1 MVAEIVA
8 LFNSLFHA
16 HGVLAL
22 AREVGAVIRLK
33 KIHPLHLCT
42 ALTSCALGDEKRS
55 IATARREYAELSGF
69 MPEES
74 SFYDRFTDGLV
85 ALIRRLFQ
93 QALDCCTEEHRAAL
107 ARVLGSAGILDML
120 AVDGSQVTLP
130 ASASEV
136 LPSTCDEHGGFK
148 VTAIL
153 SVLYQNLVGVQI
165 TDARTH
171 DRKAWKLQRWLHGL
185 LFLFDRGYSDYK
197 LFSDI
202 DDRKGFFL
210 TPLKKSTRPVIT
222 AIRSGLGQAHVGALL
237 DRAVLP
243 CRGIVDL
250 DAEFKPKG
258 RPAKIFRV
266 VRLRVPSRQRG
277 ATSMFTDIWLVTNLP
292 AALLTAEQLC
302 LAYRF
307 RWEVEYMFKVLK
319 TVGRLDHLKS
329 QSLAVIGCFIFATL
343 LGLALSQD
351 ICARMR
357 RHRPDLE
364 PSLMRVNMLL
374 LGYLPAFVD
383 AASAGSLD
391 AEAERF
397 VNALWREGRNPN
409 PGRPYKSTQYA
420 AEISAGA

>member
-8 LFNSLFHA
+8 LFNTLFDA
-16 HGVLAL
+16 QGVVAL
-22 AREVGAVIRLK
+22 AKEVGAVVRLRN
-33 KIHPLHLCT
+33 ILPLEFCT
-42 ALTSCALGDEKRS
+42 ALTSCALGDETRS
-55 IATARREYAELSGF
+55 IATARRRYDRMTGY

-74 SFYDRFTDGLV
+74 SFYNRFSDGMVVL
-85 ALIRRLFQ
+85 LQRLFRR
-93 QALDCCTEEHRAAL
+93 ALDACTEEHRQSL
-107 ARVLGSAGILDML
+107 AKLLGSAGILDML

-130 ASASEV
+130 ASAAEV
-136 LPSTCDEHGGFK
+136 LPSTSDEHGGFK

-171 DRKAWKLQRWLHGL
+171 DRKAWKLQRWLHGM

-197 LFSDI
+197 LFADI

-210 TPLKKSTRPVIT
+210 TPLKKSTRPVI
-222 AIRSGLGQAHVGALL
+222 AVIRSGLGQVHVGAVL
-237 DRAVLP
+237 DRALLP
-243 CRGIVDL
+243 CRGVVDL
-250 DAEFKPKG
+250 DAMFKPKG
-258 RPAKIFRV
+258 RPAKLFRV

-277 ATSMFTDIWLVTNLP
+277 ATSLLTDIWLVTNLP
-292 AALLTAEQLC
+292 VTLFTVEQLC

-307 RWEVEYMFKVLK
+307 RWEVEYLFKVLK

-329 QSLAVIGCFIFATL
+329 QSLPVIGCFLFATL
-343 LGLALSQD
+343 LGLSLSQD

-357 RHRPDLE
+357 RHQPSLE

-374 LGYLPAFVD
+374 LGYLPGFLG
-383 AASAGSLD
+383 AALAGSLD
-391 AEAERF
+391 AVAERF
-397 VNALWREGRNPN
+397 VDALWREGKNPN
-409 PGRPYKSTQYA
+409 PGRPYRSTQYA